1 MKTIKAINQIQWPN
15 ENLEENFKFS
25 VVHPDGVFTFLFR
38 YFNDRWNCWCTLPS
52 GEIRGVGV
60 EPNVMSWSGFLDYG
74 VYFMTDLEVIDK
86 SSLPLTQ
93 LYIVS
98 W

>member
-1 MKTIKAINQIQWPN
+1 MKKIKDLNQVQWPN
-15 ENLEENFKFS
+15 ENLYENFKFS

-38 YFNDRWNCWCTLPS
+38 YFNNRWNCWCTLPS

-60 EPNVMSWSGFLDYG
+60 EPNVISWSGFLDYG
-74 VYFMTDLEVIDK
+74 VIFITDLEVIDRN
-86 SSLPLTQ
+86 SLPLTQ
-93 LYIVS
+93 LFIVS